1 VKPQPGKFLIGLT
14 GNIATGKSIVRK
26 MLEQAG
32 VFGIDADSL
41 AHYVIKAGASGY
53 KPVLEQFGEGILNSI
68 GEIDRRR
75 LGKIVFNDPES
86 LQKLENI
93 IHPLVREK
101 IHELLETTPFSHI
114 VIEAIK
120 LFESGLSSECDTIW
134 VSDSSQELQINRL
147 VYGRGMDRS
156 SAQERILAQPP
167 QSLKN
172 NMADAVINNHGSY
185 LQTWRQVRQA
195 WREILQSS
203 RIQLYPDNPA
213 KFNGTE
219 IYRCNPDDA
228 EKILKLISRFS
239 EGSKELYNTEANSF
253 LFNMHYLIYSAHSTE
268 QALIAWE
275 SDNFVIRVSEFFY
288 REEKHTTELLYNII
302 KELDQFWPR
311 YNPELI
317 LLRPPVKLEKNTRK
331 LQQLGYEE
339 IQPGEGLFNGD
350 WFRIPEGNNAAIWLA
365 KKLGQM
371 SNLS

>member
-1 VKPQPGKFLIGLT
+1 
-14 GNIATGKSIVRK
+14 

-53 KPVLEQFGEGILNSI
+53 APVIEQFGEGILNSI

-75 LGKIVFNDPES
+75 LGRIVFKDPES

-134 VSDSSQELQINRL
+134 VSDSSQELQIDRL

-185 LQTWRQVRQA
+185 LQTWGQVRQA

-203 RIQLYPDNPA
+203 RIQLYPGNPA

-228 EKILKLISRFS
+228 EKISKLMTRFS
-239 EGSKELYNTEANSF
+239 KGRKDGYATDANF
-253 LFNMHYLIYSAHSTE
+253 YQLNKHYLIYTEHSTE

-288 REEKHTTELLYNII
+288 RAEKHTTELLYNII

-311 YNPELI
+311 YKPELI
-317 LLRPPVKLEKNTRK
+317 LLRPPGKRKKITRK

-339 IQPGEGLFNGD
+339 IQPSEGLFNGD
-350 WFRIPEGNNAAIWLA
+350 WFRIPEGNNAAFWLA
-365 KKLGQM
+365 KNLGQKINP
-371 SNLS
+371 S